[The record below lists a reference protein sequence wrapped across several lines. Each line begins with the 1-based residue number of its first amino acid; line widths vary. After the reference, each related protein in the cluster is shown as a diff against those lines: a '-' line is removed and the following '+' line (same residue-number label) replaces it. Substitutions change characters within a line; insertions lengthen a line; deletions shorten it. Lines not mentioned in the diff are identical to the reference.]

1 MDSFRQKHP
10 EYNIHN
16 NVIRSFLKSNMEYS
30 LKKIVHFVRPI
41 LQMVASRVLPNYK
54 NTCFTSDQQ
63 PASRASVYTHLQN
76 ARNRHVPFP
85 RFACWGVS
93 APSPKT
99 HPENR
104 MAAHLR
110 RLYAGRLSLVL
121 LRSLRSWRSLLRG
134 KIRPQ
139 IFPVREQFPRL
150 FPRVAVRRVSLFFL
164 REQLTVFH
172 IERLFR
178 RELLQPKLVERTL
191 CRAVPVDLLLMLF

>member
-1 MDSFRQKHP
+1 
-10 EYNIHN
+10 
-16 NVIRSFLKSNMEYS
+16 MEYS

-63 PASRASVYTHLQN
+63 PGKQGKCLYTLAKTQ
-76 ARNRHVPFP
+76 RKRHVPFP
-85 RFACWGVS
+85 RFAWLGSIRPKPQNTSGKPDGS
-93 APSPKT
+93 APS
-99 HPENR
+99 
-104 MAAHLR
+104 ALIR
-110 RLYAGRLSLVL
+110 RTIIS
-121 LRSLRSWRSLLRG
+121 RSWLRGRPSLLAKLLRG